1 MIANHNRA
9 FWFGASDSHYIMG
22 NWNTQT
28 FALWWLEKLGLRK
41 NTFTSSAMQTG
52 SAYEHRILD
61 ALGVKKRDRQIKI
74 RRYRLRVNLDGED
87 EIIHEVKTYGGESFA
102 VTKGYWQQAQVEM
115 FATRKLLVIEAYR
128 LNESDYTN
136 WFNSIDSSRLSSHSI
151 PYDPVW
157 IHAEYLPRLK
167 YLAHCLRKKV
177 FPNER
182 DFENYRNPKSRR
194 VKLNH
199 QDNEPDGR

>member
-1 MIANHNRA
+1 MIRNHDRSG
-9 FWFGASDSHYIMG
+9 WFGASDTHYIMG

-28 FALWWLEKLGLRK
+28 FSLWWLEKLGLRK
-41 NTFTSSAMQTG
+41 NSFTSRAMQTG

-87 EIIHEVKTYGGESFA
+87 EIIHEVKTYSGDTFKITPS
-102 VTKGYWQQAQVEM
+102 YWQQAQVQT
-115 FATRKLLVIEAYR
+115 FAAHKAVVFNAYR
-128 LNESDYTN
+128 LTEDDYRN
-136 WFNSIDSSRLSSHSI
+136 WFNEIDINRLSEH
-151 PYDPVW
+151 PVEYAPAW
-157 IHAEYLPRLK
+157 INAEYLPRLR

-182 DFENYRNPKSRR
+182 DFENYRNAKSRR
-194 VKLNH
+194 V
-199 QDNEPDGR
+199 